1 MDGERRELTVVGGV
15 FLAGD
20 HGLGVEE
27 RFVWAD
33 PHIFDNARFKVHID
47 RTRDVFSSCG
57 LGKESRKPVLS

>member
-1 MDGERRELTVVGGV
+1 MDGEGRERTVVGGV

-20 HGLGVEE
+20 HGLGMEE
-27 RFVWAD
+27 RSVRAD
-33 PHIFDNARFKVHID
+33 LHVVDNARLKVHID